1 MTKEPR
7 SFSPI
12 PGCGTAY
19 DLWVSPIIPIGS
31 FRDI

>member
-1 MTKEPR
+1 MAKEPR

-12 PGCGTAY
+12 PGGGSAY

-31 FRDI
+31 LRDI